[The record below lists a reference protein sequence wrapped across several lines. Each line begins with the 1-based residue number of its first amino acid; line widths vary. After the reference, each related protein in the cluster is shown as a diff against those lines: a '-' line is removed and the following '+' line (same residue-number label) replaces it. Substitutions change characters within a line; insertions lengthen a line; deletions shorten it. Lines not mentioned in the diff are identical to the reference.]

1 MNSGEV
7 AYFLVLV
14 AVADKNQ
21 FLHSLCEWLKD
32 EGAISSFLTDSGLHL
47 LGLAVNFVGHRTL
60 IVASTTH
67 IYKHR
72 LINLRWPW
80 RLEQEFLVGDL
91 AFND

>member
-47 LGLAVNFVGHRTL
+47 LGCVVNFVGHWTL
-60 IVASTTH
+60 IVASSTR

-72 LINLRWPW
+72 LINLRWSW
-80 RLEQEFLVGDL
+80 RLEQKFLVCDL